1 MQHVKI
7 RVKGRIDPEWSE
19 WFGSLT
25 ITSVRQEQSLLAGTV
40 IDQTALYGILTKLRD
55 LGLALIYVSVDA
67 DDAGYL

>member
-1 MQHVKI
+1 VQHVKI

-55 LGLALIYVSVDA
+55 LGLALISVSVDA